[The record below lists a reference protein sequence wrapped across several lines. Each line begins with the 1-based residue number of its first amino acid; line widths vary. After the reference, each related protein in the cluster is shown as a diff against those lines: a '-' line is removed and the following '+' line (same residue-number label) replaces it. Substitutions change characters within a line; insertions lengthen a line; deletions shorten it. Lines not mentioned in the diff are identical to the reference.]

1 MNDTTFSTQPPLRK
15 HIVWTLFDYLLSEM
29 GSSAH
34 EKGLRHDHRLSEGNL
49 FQSLQETAS
58 NLGLI
63 IGEFTANIEQAVSA
77 SGQLTPLIMP
87 FDDEA
92 WFVLSGFSR
101 GRVKVALIK
110 ENDVEIRLLKIAQ
123 LTKLLQIKPD
133 QLIEWYS
140 AELEA
145 PMQDASAHHDE
156 HHLPPLQRL
165 LAMMK
170 VEKTDIWRVIVLAI
184 AAGVLSLATPAAV
197 QSLVNTVAL
206 GNMQQ
211 PLVVLSLMLFI
222 FLVFY
227 GAVSI
232 LQSYIVELL
241 QRRIF
246 VRMAADLSYRLPK
259 VKWEVYDKKNGVELV
274 NRFFDVLTV
283 QKAGAFLILEG
294 FSTAL
299 QGIIGLL
306 VLAAYHPLLMVFD
319 LIVII
324 WLWTVIFFQGRNGVS
339 TSIEESIA
347 KYSVVAWLET
357 LARNGQTFKF
367 SGGPELA
374 RERTDKLAYDY
385 LKARQRHYHILIKQH
400 ISLYALY
407 AIASTAILA
416 AGGLLVMDGQLS
428 LGQLVAAEII
438 VSGILLSFAKLKKHL
453 EGYYDLMAGVDKLG
467 HLLDLPVERENGE
480 TVTYSKPVAVA
491 AYDLAFN
498 YPNHPA
504 PIHVLNFAIE
514 PGEKVAL
521 YGEMGSGKSTLTTLL
536 TGLRVPSAGRI
547 EINQTDI
554 RELHLDSLRQHITVI
569 GSNEIIEDTILEN
582 IRLGRPE
589 ISVTDVREVLK
600 RLNLM
605 FELDHI
611 PEGIFTQLSL
621 TGSPLSTTQIRNLL
635 IARAIVGH
643 PSLIIIDS
651 MLDEWQHFSHSEAKA
666 VLFDPNA
673 DWTLLV
679 LTSSK
684 TIADYCQRTIELP
697 YQNQ

>member
-1 MNDTTFSTQPPLRK
+1 MNDTTFSAQTPLRK

-34 EKGLRHDHRLSEGNL
+34 EKGLRHDHKLAAGNL
-49 FQSLQETAS
+49 FQSLNETAG

-77 SGQLTPLIMP
+77 SGHLTPLIIP
-87 FDDEA
+87 FDNEA

-123 LTKLLQIKPD
+123 LTQLLQVKPN

-140 AELEA
+140 AELKA
-145 PMQDASAHHDE
+145 PMDASAHNDE

-165 LAMMK
+165 FDMMK
-170 VEKTDIWRVIVLAI
+170 VEKTDLWRVIILAV
-184 AAGVLSLATPAAV
+184 ASGVLSLATPAAV

-211 PLVVLSLMLFI
+211 PLAVLSLMLFI

-227 GAVSI
+227 GAVSV
-232 LQSYIVELL
+232 LQAYIVELI
-241 QRRIF
+241 QRRVF

-259 VKWEVYDKKNGVELV
+259 VKWDVHDEKNGVEMV

-283 QKAGAFLILEG
+283 QKAGSFLILEG

-299 QGIIGLL
+299 QGAIGLL
-306 VLAAYHPLLMVFD
+306 VLAAYHPLLMLFD

-324 WLWTVIFFQGRNGVS
+324 WLGLVIFFQGRKGVS
-339 TSIEESIA
+339 TSIDESIA

-357 LARNGQTFKF
+357 LARSGQTFKF

-385 LKARQRHYHILIKQH
+385 LNARQRHYRILIKQH

-438 VSGILLSFAKLKKHL
+438 VSGVLLSFAKLKKHL
-453 EGYYDLMAGVDKLG
+453 ESYYDLMAGVDKLG
-467 HLLDLPVERENGE
+467 HLLDLPIERENGE
-480 TVTYSKPVAVA
+480 SVAYSTPVAVA

-504 PIHVLNFAIE
+504 PIQALNFSIK
-514 PGEKVAL
+514 PGENVAL
-521 YGEMGSGKSTLTTLL
+521 YGELGSGKSTLTSLL
-536 TGLRVPSAGRI
+536 TGLRSPSEGRI

-554 RELHLDSLRQHITVI
+554 RELQLDSLRQHIAVI
-569 GSNEIIEDTILEN
+569 GCNEMIEDTILEN

-611 PEGIFTQLSL
+611 PEGIYTQLNL
-621 TGSPLSTTQIRNLL
+621 TGSPLSTTQIRKLL

-643 PSLIIIDS
+643 PSLIIVDS
-651 MLDEWQHFSHSEAKA
+651 LLDEWQHFSHSEAKD
-666 VLFDPNA
+666 VLFSPDA
-673 DWTLLV
+673 GWTLLV

-684 TIADYCQRTIELP
+684 TIAHYCQRTIELP
-697 YQNQ
+697 CQNQ